1 MLSFAACL
9 LATSMAV
16 GQAGKELPRDEHLQS
31 LQPMIGTWAG
41 KTALDQPIPGIAEKG
56 DKVDFT
62 IVYRYTPSGN
72 AITVVVSIT
81 LDEKT
86 MPVADGMFMWDPA
99 SQTVIGMSKNAAGDL
114 SRAEVD
120 RDGKVI
126 TLKDTGATA
135 EGAKTSG
142 KVIYTI
148 VNRDERTAQLT
159 DRTKGDDSIPDS
171 PVISMKR
178 VKRNQQKKK

>member
-1 MLSFAACL
+1 
-9 LATSMAV
+9 
-16 GQAGKELPRDEHLQS
+16 
-31 LQPMIGTWAG
+31 
-41 KTALDQPIPGIAEKG
+41 
-56 DKVDFT
+56 
-62 IVYRYTPSGN
+62 
-72 AITVVVSIT
+72 
-81 LDEKT
+81 
-86 MPVADGMFMWDPA
+86 MPVLDGMFMWDPA
-99 SQTVIGMSKNAAGDL
+99 SQMVVGMSKNAGGDL

-159 DRTKGDDSIPDS
+159 DRIKGDDSIPDS